1 MDSIENQRRRKS
13 LTPTIFEQVQ
23 AIASDLFGLPAAQIA
38 PQSSME
44 SIEAWDST
52 QHLNFVLALEEKF
65 NIQLSPEEMEQMQDI
80 GNATK
85 LVEKKLRN
93 SQG

>member
-1 MDSIENQRRRKS
+1 

-23 AIASDLFGLPAAQIA
+23 GIASDLFGVPADQITRE
-38 PQSSME
+38 SSTE

-65 NIQLSPEEMEQMQDI
+65 NIQFSPEEMEQMRNI
-80 GNATK
+80 GSTVK
-85 LVEKKLRN
+85 LVENKLQN
-93 SQG
+93 SPR

>member
-1 MDSIENQRRRKS
+1 

-23 AIASDLFGLPAAQIA
+23 GIASDLFGVPADQITR
-38 PQSSME
+38 QSSTE

-65 NIQLSPEEMEQMQDI
+65 NIQFSPEEMEEMRNI
-80 GNATK
+80 GNTVT
-85 LVEKKLRN
+85 LVENKLQSSPR
-93 SQG
+93 

>member
-1 MDSIENQRRRKS
+1 

-23 AIASDLFGLPAAQIA
+23 GIASDLFGIPAGQITRE
-38 PQSSME
+38 SSTE

-65 NIQLSPEEMEQMQDI
+65 NIQFSPEEMEQMRNI
-80 GNATK
+80 GSTVK
-85 LVEKKLRN
+85 LVENKLQN
-93 SQG
+93 SPR

>member
-1 MDSIENQRRRKS
+1 

-23 AIASDLFGLPAAQIA
+23 GIASDLFGIPAGQITRE
-38 PQSSME
+38 SSTE

-65 NIQLSPEEMEQMQDI
+65 NIQFSPEEMEQMRNI
-80 GNATK
+80 GSTVK
-85 LVEKKLRN
+85 LVENKLQN
-93 SQG
+93 SSR

>member
-1 MDSIENQRRRKS
+1 

-23 AIASDLFGLPAAQIA
+23 AIASDLFGVSADQIA
-38 PQSSME
+38 RESSTE

-65 NIQLSPEEMEQMQDI
+65 NIQFSPEEMEQMRNI
-80 GNATK
+80 GSTVK
-85 LVEKKLRN
+85 LVENRLQN
-93 SQG
+93 SPR